1 MANYIQGLFHGI
13 RTLLTGLK
21 VTGKEFVTPKIT
33 EQYPENRATLKMNER
48 FCGTLTMP
56 HDAEGKNKCVAC
68 GLCQAAC
75 PNGTIKITTETVT
88 DEETGKPRASSGQI
102 RIRPGSLYVLP
113 PVRERLSARRD
124 PFRHGFRTR
133 GLYPR

>member
-1 MANYIQGLFHGI
+1 MANYIQELFHGI

-56 HDAEGKNKCVAC
+56 HDAEGK
-68 GLCQAAC
+68 
-75 PNGTIKITTETVT
+75 TS
-88 DEETGKPRASSGQI
+88 ASPADSARQ
-102 RIRPGSLYVLP
+102 
-113 PVRERLSARRD
+113 PVRTVR
-124 PFRHGFRTR
+124 
-133 GLYPR
+133 

>member
-56 HDAEGKNKCVAC
+56 HDAEGKNKCVAVSYTH
-68 GLCQAAC
+68 LTL
-75 PNGTIKITTETVT
+75 PTILLV
-88 DEETGKPRASSGQI
+88 
-102 RIRPGSLYVLP
+102 
-113 PVRERLSARRD
+113 
-124 PFRHGFRTR
+124 
-133 GLYPR
+133 

>member
-56 HDAEGKNKCVAC
+56 
-68 GLCQAAC
+68 
-75 PNGTIKITTETVT
+75 
-88 DEETGKPRASSGQI
+88 RAKTSASPADSARQ
-102 RIRPGSLYVLP
+102 
-113 PVRERLSARRD
+113 PVRTVR
-124 PFRHGFRTR
+124 
-133 GLYPR
+133 